1 MTTYIC
7 KCGRQ
12 VKKATNADNTGNRDT
27 KGCKG
32 CPYLLP
38 WGPDKYIEGQGFTKD
53 VQGYECRMSPTIS
66 YTTTYRG
73 QANDKCTL
81 HILSLDLDFLDEVQA
96 WIYDNAA
103 DTLSAGFSRGSMRGI
118 DFSDKGRYSL
128 SISCTQNKKGMAAKA
143 ALLERFFTNGR
154 VRKDKTLVQEKAHIL
169 ASIKKGKEN
178 ASKMNCIISEH
189 SNGLLYAYY
198 KGLFW
203 FWHKDQNKWVP
214 SDFVRLK
221 YEQAKAK
228 DGKIT
233 PEDILDN
240 GEFFALEEYQVPLKL
255 RTALEALT
263 PADSKIPAP
272 DAEGA
277 GAEENTN
284 EETADCLC
292 STCTCT
298 GCHENCFHNCT
309 ACGNPV
315 TECNSYQTEGEKS
328 LPASS
333 EPPEI
338 VDECSEPDCM
348 CRTCG
353 RESCFAH
360 GCAKECPANAEESCL
375 TVICPEYIERTDTTC
390 NCQTTAAPT
399 GDAAVITDE
408 RAAKEQ
414 PRGVEISTTS
424 ESGADASTPLSESS
438 STQGPNSSPAPASR
452 ADAGAAEQSLSA
464 AGPASLEA
472 PPSGSSA
479 FDYSGLDAQTVADL
493 HLAEREYAG
502 GKRMAEIGL
511 RRMADGVAIAHD
523 ALCGTDATL
532 CRNGDGTF
540 TAPEKTFGRWCES
553 VGLNRKAAERLLQV
567 SKLFDQSSPR
577 QQKALEELGPT
588 LLYAAAKPS
597 APAELVQAVKDGDI
611 TTHKQYQEA
620 LAEIRARDAKIND
633 LLEMSEA
640 ADRRAEE
647 AERMRQDAQQKCE
660 EAIAH
665 IEVARN
671 MQIDTARERDEARRR
686 EAKADARARE
696 AEEENSDLRRR
707 LQEME
712 ERPRDVAVMQ
722 PSEDQIEAWRREGA
736 ERLTDTVKDQVSRAN
751 KEKLD
756 AQRQVV
762 DLQKQLEESRP
773 DADACQRTVD
783 ILYETTENL
792 RLLLRSQL
800 KQARLYPNAYGK
812 VVAHVLQA
820 ARNLMDT
827 VRVCSPDG
835 YDMDSEEDD
844 DFE

>member
-27 KGCKG
+27 EGCKG

-38 WGPDKYIEGQGFTKD
+38 WGPDKYIEGQGYTKD

-128 SISCTQNKKGMAAKA
+128 SISCAQNKKGMAAKA
-143 ALLERFFTNGR
+143 ALLDRFFTNGR

-178 ASKMNCIISEH
+178 ASKMNYIISEH

-214 SDFVRLK
+214 SDFARLK

-277 GAEENTN
+277 GTKENTN

-315 TECNSYQTEGEKS
+315 TECNSYQTEGEKR
-328 LPASS
+328 LPASA

-348 CRTCG
+348 CRNCG

-360 GCAKECPANAEESCL
+360 GCAKECPSNAEESCL

-399 GDAAVITDE
+399 GDAAATTDWS
-408 RAAKEQ
+408 AAAAPSKTAET
-414 PRGVEISTTS
+414 STTS
-424 ESGADASTPLSESS
+424 ESGEDADSCETPAPDA
-438 STQGPNSSPAPASR
+438 QPNKEPPAGLAPTAPMSSPA
-452 ADAGAAEQSLSA
+452 
-464 AGPASLEA
+464 
-472 PPSGSSA
+472 
-479 FDYSGLDAQTVADL
+479 FDYTGMDDQTVADL
-493 HLAEREYAG
+493 HLAEREVST

-611 TTHKQYQEA
+611 TTHKQYQDA
-620 LAEIRARDAKIND
+620 LAEIRARDAKIEN

-647 AERMRQDAQQKCE
+647 AERKRKEADEGCASAMENLRQAQEDA
-660 EAIAH
+660 ANAD
-665 IEVARN
+665 ARVRAAEH
-671 MQIDTARERDEARRR
+671 DRDEARRER
-686 EAKADARARE
+686 DGARDALQAVKLRGDRLKAENEDLKARPIEAAVVDEDEVNRRAEARAQEVLAAKLTEQRE
-696 AEEENSDLRRR
+696 ISARNAEDAIILLGRQINTAWQMVRPFLAEMDE
-707 LQEME
+707 LQRVE
-712 ERPRDVAVMQ
+712 AV
-722 PSEDQIEAWRREGA
+722 DRI
-736 ERLTDTVKDQVSRAN
+736 N
-751 KEKLD
+751 KEW
-756 AQRQVV
+756 AQT
-762 DLQKQLEESRP
+762 QKEIMSCL
-773 DADACQRTVD
+773 
-783 ILYETTENL
+783 
-792 RLLLRSQL
+792 
-800 KQARLYPNAYGK
+800 
-812 VVAHVLQA
+812 
-820 ARNLMDT
+820 
-827 VRVCSPDG
+827 
-835 YDMDSEEDD
+835 
-844 DFE
+844 